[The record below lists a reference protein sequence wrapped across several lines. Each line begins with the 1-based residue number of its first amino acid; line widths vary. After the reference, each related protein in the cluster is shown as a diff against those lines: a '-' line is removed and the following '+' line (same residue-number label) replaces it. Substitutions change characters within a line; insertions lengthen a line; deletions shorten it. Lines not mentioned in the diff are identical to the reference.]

1 MSDIKVMRVSA
12 INNLPSRL
20 TFLAKMLQSEHQ
32 ANTEPLYIESYRIHD
47 ENVIRLST
55 KNGIYTEINPYD
67 KEEGEI
73 LPFSVSVNLYDF
85 FNTVDQCVDELIS
98 LWIDEE
104 TNELVL
110 NSFYSPTKELDEL
123 EVRFNIIDKKFPF
136 RTFDIDPNAKLLSSI
151 PIQQMELVTI
161 LTQLNYENSADGVNI
176 IVENKKLKFQSVYGG
191 LKTELILKQYELDIF
206 ENDCSIFIPFNVF
219 NLMISTGQYTDI
231 IFNIYDNNTV
241 IVDTNDYKFVYV
253 DTINQEVF
261 ALDAS
266 KYSDYFVIDAKVLES
281 NMKLVSKLT
290 QQIKNPTIHFEK
302 VDNVLADI
310 ITVSPSKLS
319 IAVRTDLAMLSD
331 KEMNIDSQIFC
342 EMIRNTGIDGI
353 RVRVDDYDGVYIAFD
368 NRMIRKQMSYDH
380 SDFCKFRTY
389 SE

>member
-1 MSDIKVMRVSA
+1 MTDIKVMRVSA

-73 LPFSVSVNLYDF
+73 LPFSLSVNLYDF

-136 RTFDIDPNAKLLSSI
+136 RTL
-151 PIQQMELVTI
+151 
-161 LTQLNYENSADGVNI
+161 G
-176 IVENKKLKFQSVYGG
+176 
-191 LKTELILKQYELDIF
+191 
-206 ENDCSIFIPFNVF
+206 
-219 NLMISTGQYTDI
+219 
-231 IFNIYDNNTV
+231 IYCRCG
-241 IVDTNDYKFVYV
+241 
-253 DTINQEVF
+253 
-261 ALDAS
+261 S
-266 KYSDYFVIDAKVLES
+266 
-281 NMKLVSKLT
+281 
-290 QQIKNPTIHFEK
+290 
-302 VDNVLADI
+302 
-310 ITVSPSKLS
+310 
-319 IAVRTDLAMLSD
+319 
-331 KEMNIDSQIFC
+331 
-342 EMIRNTGIDGI
+342 
-353 RVRVDDYDGVYIAFD
+353 
-368 NRMIRKQMSYDH
+368 
-380 SDFCKFRTY
+380 
-389 SE
+389 